1 MKRTPVAKVC
11 AISTMKALI
20 LPEDTPVREA
30 IDRFAS
36 NEGLHGIFLIDD
48 KERLS
53 GVVNNAD
60 LLDWARLQFD
70 VMPGKAPLAVGKVR
84 RLISAKSIR
93 DLAIPNSERKA
104 ININDSLADA
114 LVHMGNYDLRDV
126 AVVDDDGL
134 IVNDLRLSEVLAFA
148 LRVQNNQES
157 SL

>member
-1 MKRTPVAKVC
+1 
-11 AISTMKALI
+11 
-20 LPEDTPVREA
+20 
-30 IDRFAS
+30 
-36 NEGLHGIFLIDD
+36 
-48 KERLS
+48 
-53 GVVNNAD
+53 
-60 LLDWARLQFD
+60 
-70 VMPGKAPLAVGKVR
+70 MPGKAPLAVGKVR

-148 LRVQNNQES
+148 LRVQNNQEI